1 MNAEIKALD
10 VQIASGVKELT
21 NTKITDVKRLA
32 TIRKLTD
39 LLLKQNELLKQK
51 TDKIKT
57 DEQYN

>member
-10 VQIASGVKELT
+10 VQIASGVKELEK
-21 NTKITDVKRLA
+21 TKITDVKRLD

-51 TDKIKT
+51 TDKIIRNEK
-57 DEQYN
+57 YN